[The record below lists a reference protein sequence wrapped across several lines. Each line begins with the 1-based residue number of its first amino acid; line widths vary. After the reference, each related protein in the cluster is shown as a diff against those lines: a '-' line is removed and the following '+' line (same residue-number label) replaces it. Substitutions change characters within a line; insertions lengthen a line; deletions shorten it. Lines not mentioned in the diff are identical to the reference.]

1 MKSDHD
7 IFRMSKEALAESDR
21 RALAAI
27 AAGRGVPHELV
38 AEWLS
43 RWGTP
48 EETPVPAEWLE

>member
-1 MKSDHD
+1 MKPDHD
-7 IFRMSKEALAESDR
+7 IFCMSKEARAESDR
-21 RALAAI
+21 RAL